1 MFTAADIE
9 AARAEG
15 RVQGAIAERA
25 RIVAAFSC
33 PAARR
38 DPVVATELILGSSD
52 VTASNL
58 AARLAA
64 TAEARQRDADAS
76 WVAVVGELEAQR
88 RPRR

>member
-9 AARAEG
+9 TARAEG

-38 DPVVATELILGSSD
+38 DPVAATEMILGSGD

-58 AARLAA
+58 AARLSA
-64 TAEARQRDADAS
+64 TAEARQRAADAS
-76 WVAVVGELEAQR
+76 WAIVIGELNRER
-88 RPRR
+88 RGR